1 MSRKKEYFQKWKT
14 NYDFKTFTNATVST
28 VITFVF
34 ALYNGFLGLR
44 YASLWYGSFH
54 GYVDLV
60 DQRRDHVRDHGDLFV
75 RADQKHTEL

>member
-34 ALYNGFLGLR
+34 ALCGSSGPSISWMRLFLSLR
-44 YASLWYGSFH
+44 CKA
-54 GYVDLV
+54 
-60 DQRRDHVRDHGDLFV
+60 R
-75 RADQKHTEL
+75 